1 MASMSDE
8 LGKRGLI
15 DLADELKHLAS
26 LRQCK
31 SCSRKNATTKFVFD
45 ECVVYR
51 CRYCKHETS
60 YTRITFSDC

>member
-1 MASMSDE
+1 MRPAMTQKQERHRRATSKAM
-8 LGKRGLI
+8 
-15 DLADELKHLAS
+15 KHLAS